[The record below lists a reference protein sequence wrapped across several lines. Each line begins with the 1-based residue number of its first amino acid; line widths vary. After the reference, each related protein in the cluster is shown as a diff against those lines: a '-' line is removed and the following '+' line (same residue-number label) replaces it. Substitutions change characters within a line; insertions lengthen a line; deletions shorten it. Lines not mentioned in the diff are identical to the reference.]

1 MTFTNKKIELTEFQ
15 ILNWMCS
22 LFLKCF
28 IMMDFTFQ
36 VARRG
41 QNGGG
46 VNTENMNWGSAGC
59 TEEILSKY
67 GCLQQRDIQCEHL
80 LSKHPVG
87 PIRHGFTR

>member
-1 MTFTNKKIELTEFQ
+1 MGK
-15 ILNWMCS
+15 
-22 LFLKCF
+22 
-28 IMMDFTFQ
+28 
-36 VARRG
+36 
-41 QNGGG
+41 G